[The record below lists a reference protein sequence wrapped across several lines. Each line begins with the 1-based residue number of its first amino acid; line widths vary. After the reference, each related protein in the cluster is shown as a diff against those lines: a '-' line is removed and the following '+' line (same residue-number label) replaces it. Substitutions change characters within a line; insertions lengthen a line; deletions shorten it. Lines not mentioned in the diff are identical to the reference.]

1 MQTHHNTH
9 IHINTLSLRT
19 TLQDPGASKTT
30 SPKLGSSKNTNE
42 TTARL
47 LQLSGEIDTQ
57 KPSSIYIV
65 LYTPLIPLGLINLW
79 RDTNKNLSSLKVVA
93 KVLLPLR
100 THKLYIAPPN
110 SKEPGEPPRRP
121 TTTTTTTMR
130 DRS

>member
-9 IHINTLSLRT
+9 IHINTLIALGQPCRIRGHQRPLRQSSGRLRIPT
-19 TLQDPGASKTT
+19 KPPPDFSS
-30 SPKLGSSKNTNE
+30 SPE
-42 TTARL
+42 R
-47 LQLSGEIDTQ
+47 
-57 KPSSIYIV
+57 SSIYIV

-79 RDTNKNLSSLKVVA
+79 LDTNKNLSSLKVVA